1 MRHIRIYTNMLILF
15 LTAIF
20 LLTGCGKMHDVTK
33 EEAALN
39 YWDGEDATYID
50 VSLDY
55 SAYGKWHTDWIDWY
69 MPTFYLDEEQQTE
82 VVGEGTDQ
90 TYHLKVPSDIKYLYV
105 KPPTIAVISEL
116 EDQSI
121 ALNQEFPI
129 KTEYFDIVAANIPQ
143 LVNQNH
149 DQDSIKIA
157 VYLISETN
165 QYLKSDI
172 GHLNHS
178 WLFVSL
184 FTDFFT
190 ANIIFKKAQYIFRCM
205 TISKFPI
212 RHSTVWNVKTLAEF
226 PAIHPCFFSY
236 CPHFIV
242 IHSSSSVILLRAA
255 C

>member
-165 QYLKSDI
+165 QYPKSISLRYNGKSYRFSGTEKMVGEYGNPEYICFTCEMPDLYTAAMALKYGSLYYFKLLNIVSADKVIYRCTNSTIKLEVI
-172 GHLNHS
+172 G
-178 WLFVSL
+178 
-184 FTDFFT
+184 D
-190 ANIIFKKAQYIFRCM
+190 
-205 TISKFPI
+205 
-212 RHSTVWNVKTLAEF
+212 
-226 PAIHPCFFSY
+226 
-236 CPHFIV
+236 
-242 IHSSSSVILLRAA
+242 
-255 C
+255 

>member
-165 QYLKSDI
+165 QYPKSISLRYNGKSYRFSGTEKMMDDYGNPEYICYTCEMPDLYTAAMALKYGSLYYFKLLNIVSADKVIYKCTNSTIRLEVI
-172 GHLNHS
+172 G
-178 WLFVSL
+178 
-184 FTDFFT
+184 D
-190 ANIIFKKAQYIFRCM
+190 
-205 TISKFPI
+205 
-212 RHSTVWNVKTLAEF
+212 
-226 PAIHPCFFSY
+226 
-236 CPHFIV
+236 
-242 IHSSSSVILLRAA
+242 
-255 C
+255 